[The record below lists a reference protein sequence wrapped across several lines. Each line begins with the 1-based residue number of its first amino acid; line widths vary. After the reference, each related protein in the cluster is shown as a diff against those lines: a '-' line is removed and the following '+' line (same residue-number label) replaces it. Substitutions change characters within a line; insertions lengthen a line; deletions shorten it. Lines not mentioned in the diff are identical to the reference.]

1 MPPLFLGLDASTQ
14 SLKASLLSLNLDI
27 IDECAVHF
35 DTDLPA
41 YNTRGGVLFGPDG
54 EVNSPV
60 MMYVDAIDLL
70 FERIKHKAWAVADI
84 KGVAA
89 AGQQHASVYWNR
101 SSTHILSSVDPSNSL
116 TSQLRDAFSRMLV
129 PNWQDSSTTAEC
141 LALEAAVGGPQALA
155 EITGSRAHQRFTGP
169 QIMRFRTREP
179 EAYARTARISLV
191 SSAITTLLCL
201 DGEIK
206 GIDESDACG
215 MNLWAMNR
223 KERGWSEKLLEVVG
237 GGAEGAEELARKLG
251 RVETDG
257 GRVVGQIGR
266 WFVERYGFSPDCAVF
281 PGTGDNPATFL
292 SLTLRESEGLIS
304 LGTSD
309 VVLISTNTYH
319 PDAEHHAFFHP
330 AQIAPPSEQETE
342 ERSGSEPLRYFNMVV
357 YKNGSLTRQH
367 VRDVYFNKSWDKFN
381 AAIEQLRPKQVTDL
395 PASAAFWWLLPDIV
409 PQDAHGTYKYTTSPS
424 PSPAPNPFFEPP
436 SASAT
441 AVRVQNFPDVRQEA
455 LALLSTQ
462 LLSYRAR
469 SSSILSDGG
478 GGASLASTPALER
491 PAPRVGRMYATGGA
505 SKNKT
510 ILGLLADVMN
520 TKVCRN
526 VEYSYED
533 KTGTGTGEGGWA
545 WRDAEWNACSV
556 GVAFKARW
564 GWARAHAQT
573 EEGRWISFDR
583 VIQECRAERRKLRSA
598 CEASGGGGEKGGE
611 KEGEEGL
618 EEEGIRV
625 VAQPGEGARAYER
638 RIEWWK
644 GLERRA
650 LEDQAADGL

>member
-14 SLKASLLSLNLDI
+14 SLKASLLSVRLDI
-27 IDECAVHF
+27 QDECAVHF
-35 DTDLPA
+35 DSDLPA
-41 YNTRGGVLFGPDG
+41 YKTKGGVRFGPDG

-70 FERIKHKAWAVADI
+70 FDRIKRKGWDVKDI

-101 SSTHILSSVDPSNSL
+101 SATHILSSVDPSNSL
-116 TSQLRDAFSRMLV
+116 TSQLRDAFSRMVV

-141 LALEAAVGGPQALA
+141 QSLEDAVGGPQALA

-169 QIMRFRTREP
+169 QIMRFKKLDP
-179 EAYARTARISLV
+179 EAYGRTARISLV

-223 KERGWSEKLLEVVG
+223 KERGWSEELLEVIG
-237 GGAEGAEELARKLG
+237 GGAEGADELARKLG
-251 RVETDG
+251 TVETDG
-257 GRVVGQIGR
+257 GRVVGHIGK

-319 PDAEHHAFFHP
+319 PDAEHHAFYHP

-342 ERSGSEPLRYFNMVV
+342 KRSGSEPLRYFNMVV
-357 YKNGSLTRQH
+357 YKNGSLTREH
-367 VRDVYFNKSWDKFN
+367 VRDIYFDKSWDKFN

-409 PQDAHGTYKYTTSPS
+409 PQGAHGTYKYTTSPK
-424 PSPAPNPFFEPP
+424 AGALFEP
-436 SASAT
+436 AS
-441 AVRVQNFPDVRQEA
+441 AVRVQHFPDPRQEA
-455 LALLSTQ
+455 LALLSAQ

-469 SSSILSDGG
+469 SSTILSDSGG
-478 GGASLASTPALER
+478 GGFLASTPALER

-510 ILGLLADVMN
+510 ILSLLADVFS

-526 VEYSYED
+526 VEYSPSD
-533 KTGTGTGEGGWA
+533 GEWQ
-545 WRDAEWNACSV
+545 DAEWNSCSV

-564 GWARAHAQT
+564 GWARANAQT
-573 EEGRWISFDR
+573 EAGRWISFDQ
-583 VIQECRAERRKLRSA
+583 VIQECRAERRKLR
-598 CEASGGGGEKGGE
+598 GGEGE
-611 KEGEEGL
+611 VGDL

-644 GLERRA
+644 GLERKA
-650 LEDQAADGL
+650 LEDQAAGEQL

>member
-1 MPPLFLGLDASTQ
+1 MPLFLGLDASTQ
-14 SLKASLLSLNLDI
+14 SLKASLLSARLDI
-27 IDECAVHF
+27 LAECAVHF
-35 DTDLPA
+35 DSDLPA
-41 YNTRGGVLFGPDG
+41 YNTKGGVRFGHNG

-70 FERIKHKAWAVADI
+70 FERIKRKGWDVADI

-116 TSQLRDAFSRMLV
+116 TSQLRDAFSRMVV

-141 LALEAAVGGPQALA
+141 QSLEDAVGGPQALA

-169 QIMRFRTREP
+169 QIMRFKKIDP
-179 EAYARTARISLV
+179 EAYGRTARISLV

-223 KERGWSEKLLEVVG
+223 KERGWSEELLEVIG
-237 GGAEGAEELARKLG
+237 GGAEGADELARKLG
-251 RVETDG
+251 TVETDG
-257 GRVVGQIGR
+257 GRIVGQIGK

-319 PDAEHHAFFHP
+319 PDAEHHAFYHP

-342 ERSGSEPLRYFNMVV
+342 KRSGSEPLRYFNMVV
-357 YKNGSLTRQH
+357 YKNGSLTREH
-367 VRDVYFNKSWDKFN
+367 VRDVYFDKSWDKFN

-409 PQDAHGTYKYTTSPS
+409 PQGAHGTYKYTTSPKAGHLFEL
-424 PSPAPNPFFEPP
+424 PS
-436 SASAT
+436 
-441 AVRVQNFPDVRQEA
+441 AVRVQHFPDVRQEA

-462 LLSYRAR
+462 LLSYRSR
-469 SSSILSDGG
+469 SSTILSDGG
-478 GGASLASTPALER
+478 GPFVASTPALES

-510 ILGLLADVMN
+510 ILSLLADVLS

-526 VEYSYED
+526 VEYLD
-533 KTGTGTGEGGWA
+533 GEWS
-545 WRDAEWNACSV
+545 DAEWNSCSV

-564 GWARAHAQT
+564 GWARANAQT
-573 EEGRWISFDR
+573 EAGKWISFDQ
-583 VIQECRAERRKLRSA
+583 VIQECRAERRKLR
-598 CEASGGGGEKGGE
+598 GG
-611 KEGEEGL
+611 EGEEKDL

-625 VAQPGEGARAYER
+625 VAQPGEGARAFER

-644 GLERRA
+644 GLEQKA
-650 LEDQAADGL
+650 LEDQAAGEL

>member
-1 MPPLFLGLDASTQ
+1 MSSPLFLGLDASTQ
-14 SLKASLLSLNLDI
+14 SLKASLLSVRLDVVS
-27 IDECAVHF
+27 ECAVHF
-35 DTDLPA
+35 DTDLP
-41 YNTRGGVLFGPDG
+41 YYKTKGGVLFGPDG

-60 MMYVDAIDLL
+60 MMYVEAMDLL
-70 FERIKHKAWAVADI
+70 FERIKRKGWNVADI

-101 SSTHILSSVDPSNSL
+101 SSTHILSSVDPANSL
-116 TSQLRDAFSRMLV
+116 TSQLRDAFSRMVV

-141 LALEAAVGGPQALA
+141 KALEDAVGGPQALA

-169 QIMRFRTREP
+169 QIMRFKKIDP
-179 EAYARTARISLV
+179 GAYERTARVSLV

-223 KERGWSEKLLEVVG
+223 KERGWSEELLEAIG
-237 GGAEGAEELARKLG
+237 GGAEGADELARKLG
-251 RVETDG
+251 TVETDG
-257 GRVVGQIGR
+257 GRIVGHIGK

-309 VVLISTNTYH
+309 VVLISTNNYN
-319 PDAEHHAFFHP
+319 PDAEHHAFYHP

-342 ERSGSEPLRYFNMVV
+342 KRSGSEPLRYFNMVV
-357 YKNGSLTRQH
+357 YKSESCLDETATDFADGSLTREH
-367 VRDVYFNKSWDKFN
+367 VRDIYFEKSWDKFN
-381 AAIEQLRPKQVTDL
+381 AAVEELRPKQVTDL
-395 PASAAFWWLLPDIV
+395 PTSAAFWWLLPDIV
-409 PQDAHGTYKYTTSPS
+409 PQGAHGTYKYTTSPKAGS
-424 PSPAPNPFFEPP
+424 MFEM
-436 SASAT
+436 AS
-441 AVRVQNFPDVRQEA
+441 AVRVQHFPDVRQEA

-462 LLSYRAR
+462 LLSYRSR
-469 SSSILSDGG
+469 SSTILSDGG
-478 GGASLASTPALER
+478 GPFVASTPALEL
-491 PAPRVGRMYATGGA
+491 PAPRVTRMYATGGA

-510 ILGLLADVMN
+510 ILSLLADVLS
-520 TKVCRN
+520 TRVCRN
-526 VEYSYED
+526 VEYLD
-533 KTGTGTGEGGWA
+533 GA
-545 WRDAEWNACSV
+545 WNDAEWNSCSV

-564 GWARAHAQT
+564 GWERANAAS
-573 EEGRWISFDR
+573 EERRWVSFDQ
-583 VIQECRAERRKLRSA
+583 VIKECRAERRRLR
-598 CEASGGGGEKGGE
+598 GGEGE
-611 KEGEEGL
+611 QADL

-625 VAQPGEGARAYER
+625 VAAPGEGARAYER

-644 GLERRA
+644 GLEQKA
-650 LEDQAADGL
+650 LEDQQADGA